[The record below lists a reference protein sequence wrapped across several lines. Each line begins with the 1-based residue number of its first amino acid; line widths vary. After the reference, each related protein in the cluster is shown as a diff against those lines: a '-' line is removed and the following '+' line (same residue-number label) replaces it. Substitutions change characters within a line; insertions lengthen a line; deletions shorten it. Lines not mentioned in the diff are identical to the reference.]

1 MVILCIRKF
10 KRMRFLFQTNY
21 EQDIRLFKHKGAV
34 FWYLLLGIA
43 LLMAPIILDE
53 YFLLQLNFV
62 LIYAI
67 AGVGLMIL
75 TGYTGQISLGHA
87 AFFAAGAYTETV
99 LINAGFP
106 FLISLPASAVF
117 AGAVGILVGLP
128 ALRLAGIY
136 LAIATLAFGFI
147 AEEILAR
154 WESVT
159 GGNTGL
165 FVENITIAGLGFDVE
180 WRFYYLALAITTLV
194 ILGAI
199 NILRSPTGR
208 ALIAIRDSE
217 IAAQSMGIHLTKYK
231 TVAFGI
237 SAAFTGIAGA
247 LYAHKLMFINPES
260 FTILLSIELLLL
272 VVVGGLGS
280 IHGAVFGAVFI
291 IVLPQA
297 IVLLKDFLPTSI
309 SEQSGLQA
317 GVFGLVIIL
326 FMLFEPLG
334 LYGRW
339 VKIKLY
345 FSMFPLYKK
354 ATFKRQKSY
363 SRTDQLR

>member
-1 MVILCIRKF
+1 
-10 KRMRFLFQTNY
+10 MRFLFQTNY
-21 EQDIRLFKHKGAV
+21 DQDIRLFKHSGTV
-34 FWYLLLGIA
+34 FWYSVLGLSLLV
-43 LLMAPIILDE
+43 APLILDE
-53 YFLLQLNFV
+53 YFLLQMNFV
-62 LIYAI
+62 LIYVI
-67 AGVGLMIL
+67 AGVGLMLL

-87 AFFAAGAYTETV
+87 AFFAAGAYTETI
-99 LINAGFP
+99 LINGGVP
-106 FLISLPASAVF
+106 FLISLPVAGLF
-117 AGAVGILVGLP
+117 AGVVGILIGLP

-147 AEEILAR
+147 VEEILAR
-154 WESVT
+154 WETVT

-180 WRFYYLALAITTLV
+180 WRFYYLALAITILV
-194 ILGAI
+194 ILAAI

-208 ALIAIRDSE
+208 AMIAVRDSE
-217 IAAQSMGIHLTKYK
+217 IAAQSMGVHLTKYK

-260 FTILLSIELLLL
+260 FTILLSIEFLLL

-280 IHGAVFGAVFI
+280 IHGAVFGAIFI

-297 IVLLKDFLPTSI
+297 IVLLKDVLPSAVA
-309 SEQSGLQA
+309 EQTGLQA
-317 GVFGLVIIL
+317 GIFGLVIIL

-363 SRTDQLR
+363 VRTDQLR

>member
-1 MVILCIRKF
+1 
-10 KRMRFLFQTNY
+10 MRFLFHTDY
-21 EQDIRLFKHKGAV
+21 DQDIRLFKHGGSV
-34 FWYLLLGIA
+34 FWYSLLGLA
-43 LLMAPIILDE
+43 LLAAPLVLDE
-53 YFLLQLNFV
+53 YFLLQMNFV
-62 LIYAI
+62 LIYVI
-67 AGVGLMIL
+67 AGVGLMLL

-87 AFFAAGAYTETV
+87 AFFAAGAYTETI
-99 LINAGFP
+99 LINSGVP
-106 FLISLPASAVF
+106 FLVSLPV
-117 AGAVGILVGLP
+117 AGLFSGVVGILVGLP

-165 FVENITIAGLGFDVE
+165 FVENITIAGVGFDVE
-180 WRFYYLALAITTLV
+180 WRFYFLALAITVLV
-194 ILGAI
+194 ILAAI

-208 ALIAIRDSE
+208 AMIAVRDSE
-217 IAAQSMGIHLTKYK
+217 IAAQSMGVHLTKYK

-247 LYAHKLMFINPES
+247 LYAHKLMFISPES
-260 FTILLSIELLLL
+260 FTILLSIEFLLL

-280 IHGAVFGAVFI
+280 IHGAVFGAIFI
-291 IVLPQA
+291 IALPQG
-297 IVLLKDFLPTSI
+297 IVLLKDFLPNVI
-309 SEQSGLQA
+309 AEQTGLQA
-317 GVFGLVIIL
+317 GIFGLVIIL

-345 FSMFPLYKK
+345 FSTFPLYKK

-363 SRTDQLR
+363 ARTDQLR

>member
-1 MVILCIRKF
+1 
-10 KRMRFLFQTNY
+10 MRFLFQTNY
-21 EQDIRLFKHKGAV
+21 DQDIRLFKHSGTV
-34 FWYLLLGIA
+34 FWYSVLGLSLLV
-43 LLMAPIILDE
+43 APLILDE
-53 YFLLQLNFV
+53 YFLLQMNFV
-62 LIYAI
+62 LIYVI
-67 AGVGLMIL
+67 AGVGLMLL

-87 AFFAAGAYTETV
+87 AFFAAGAYTETI
-99 LINAGFP
+99 LINAGVP
-106 FLISLPASAVF
+106 FLISLPVAGLF
-117 AGAVGILVGLP
+117 AGVVGILVGLP

-147 AEEILAR
+147 VEEILAR

-180 WRFYYLALAITTLV
+180 WRFYYLALAITILV
-194 ILGAI
+194 ILAAI

-208 ALIAIRDSE
+208 AMIAVRDSE
-217 IAAQSMGIHLTKYK
+217 IAAQSMGVHLTKYK
-231 TVAFGI
+231 TVAFAI

-247 LYAHKLMFINPES
+247 LYAHKLMFISPES
-260 FTILLSIELLLL
+260 FTILLSIEFLLL

-280 IHGAVFGAVFI
+280 IHGAVFGAIFI
-291 IVLPQA
+291 IVLPQT
-297 IVLLKDFLPTSI
+297 IVLLKDVLPTALA
-309 SEQSGLQA
+309 EQTGLQT
-317 GVFGLVIIL
+317 GIFGLVIIL
-326 FMLFEPLG
+326 FMLFEPQG

-363 SRTDQLR
+363 ARTDQLR

>member
-1 MVILCIRKF
+1 M
-10 KRMRFLFQTNY
+10 
-21 EQDIRLFKHKGAV
+21 
-34 FWYLLLGIA
+34 
-43 LLMAPIILDE
+43 
-53 YFLLQLNFV
+53 
-62 LIYAI
+62 I
-67 AGVGLMIL
+67 AGVGLMLL

-87 AFFAAGAYTETV
+87 AFFAAGAYTETI
-99 LINAGFP
+99 LINAGVP
-106 FLISLPASAVF
+106 FLISLPVAGLF
-117 AGAVGILVGLP
+117 AGVVGILIGLP

-147 AEEILAR
+147 VEEILAR

-180 WRFYYLALAITTLV
+180 WRFYYLALAITILV
-194 ILGAI
+194 ILAAI

-208 ALIAIRDSE
+208 AMIAVRDSE
-217 IAAQSMGIHLTKYK
+217 IAALRMGVHLTKYK
-231 TVAFGI
+231 TVAFAI

-260 FTILLSIELLLL
+260 FTILLSIEFLLL

-280 IHGAVFGAVFI
+280 IHGAVFGAIFI
-291 IVLPQA
+291 IVLPQT
-297 IVLLKDFLPTSI
+297 IVLLKDVLPTALA
-309 SEQSGLQA
+309 EQTGLQT
-317 GVFGLVIIL
+317 GIFGLVIIL
-326 FMLFEPLG
+326 FMLFEPQG

-354 ATFKRQKSY
+354 ATFKRQQSY
-363 SRTDQLR
+363 ARTDQLR

>member
-1 MVILCIRKF
+1 
-10 KRMRFLFQTNY
+10 MRFLFQTDY
-21 EQDIRLFKHKGAV
+21 DQDIRLFKDGGTV
-34 FWYLLLGIA
+34 FWYSILGVALLLVP
-43 LLMAPIILDE
+43 LILDE
-53 YFLLQLNFV
+53 YFLLQMSFV
-62 LIYAI
+62 LIYVV

-87 AFFAAGAYTETV
+87 AFFAAGAYTEAI
-99 LINAGFP
+99 LINAGVP
-106 FLISLPASAVF
+106 FLISLPI
-117 AGAVGILVGLP
+117 AGLFSGVVGILIGLP

-159 GGNTGL
+159 GGNKGL
-165 FVENITIAGLGFDVE
+165 FVESITIAGVGFDVE
-180 WRFYYLALAITTLV
+180 WRFYYLALAITILV
-194 ILGAI
+194 ILAAI

-208 ALIAIRDSE
+208 AMIAIRDSE
-217 IAAQSMGIHLTKYK
+217 IAAQSMGVHLTKYK

-247 LYAHKLMFINPES
+247 LYAHKIMFISPES

-280 IHGAVFGAVFI
+280 IHGAVFGAIFI

-297 IVLLKDFLPTSI
+297 IVLLKDILPTVI
-309 SEQSGLQA
+309 SEQTGLQA
-317 GVFGLVIIL
+317 GIFGLVIIL
-326 FMLFEPLG
+326 LMLFEPLG